1 MMRLVSLLPATR
13 GIKMVVPRNSLG
25 WETPVVCLDLRDAP
39 TVLNAA
45 AENAI
50 LALWQAA
57 WAGMDGWDSTLMPA

>member
-1 MMRLVSLLPATR
+1 
-13 GIKMVVPRNSLG
+13 MVVPRNSLG

-57 WAGMDGWDSTLMPA
+57 RAGMDGWDSTLMPA